1 MYLTLTANY
10 PGLLLGD
17 RGTGNDEGQ
26 RPVGL
31 NQRFRYNTLF
41 MKYN

>member
-10 PGLLLGD
+10 PGLLQGD
-17 RGTGNDEGQ
+17 QGTGNDEGQ
-26 RPVGL
+26 RPVEL
-31 NQRFRYNTLF
+31 NQRFCYNMLF